1 MTDDFMMR
9 NTGCLSKETCEFLI
23 NYFNKNEDISFAG
36 GTEVDKNGNVI
47 SKLDD
52 LEIKINIFNFNDELR
67 EGISTTISKY
77 VEKYPLTNTAICKW
91 EADEYAFLMRYEP
104 GKSYDSIHCE
114 NGGIYYSK
122 RIFAWMIYLNTIKDG
137 GGTEFIHQNKTLSP
151 IEGDMYIWPAHWTHM
166 HRGVVAPNDRKYLLT
181 GWVSFKDI

>member
-9 NTGCLSKETCEFLI
+9 NTGCLTKETCEFLI
-23 NYFNKNEDISFAG
+23 NYFNKNEHISSAG
-36 GTEVDKNGNVI
+36 GTEVDKNGNVV

-52 LEIKINIFNFNDELR
+52 LEIEINIFNFNNDLR
-67 EGISTTISKY
+67 EGIFTTISKY
-77 VEKYPLTNTAICKW
+77 VEKYPLINTAICKW
-91 EADEYAFLMRYEP
+91 QVDDYAILMRYEP

-181 GWVSFKDI
+181 GWVSYII